1 MFFKIHDSPNSE
13 EIGLRWVSAVR
24 QGGFLILYHKGL
36 YVYNAGQ
43 LALGVPEADH
53 LEH

>member
-13 EIGLRWVSAVR
+13 EIGLQWVSAVR
-24 QGGFLILYHKGL
+24 QGGSLILYHKSL
-36 YVYNAGQ
+36 YVYNSGQ